1 MHNTHPQ
8 HNPSLWH
15 CSRAVA
21 PPWLATIGLMALLTG
36 CQSMTSG
43 TGDSDR
49 DDDGLTNAEEAAR
62 GTDPDNPDS
71 DGDTLLDGDEV
82 EAGTSPLAAD
92 SDGDG
97 LRDDIDPDPLVPE
110 DMGATESEVETTD
123 QESEPN
129 GTFSTA
135 NRPIAGIH
143 EQIVVRGA
151 IDEVGDVDVFEL
163 GAVSAGDVLRID
175 VSALDD
181 SLDPALAVFDDQG
194 LLVIDNDDTDY
205 GAGIFDPS
213 IELLARR
220 DGDPYYVAV
229 THSPAESSTGPYQL
243 TVSVTTGTD
252 VPEVAAQT
260 VLLDFDGGV
269 SSDPLVGMM
278 SIAPFDAEAID
289 ASFAGQTDAVKQLVV
304 ETVAQDFASVDVR
317 VVTTDDDPPEAPFST
332 IFVGHFDFM
341 AFGIAQGID
350 QYNSNPSDT
359 AVVFADSF
367 GPELFGELLTV
378 QELGT
383 AIGNVASHE
392 IGHLLGLVHVVDP
405 TALMDKDSPADSLL
419 DDQAFIEAPLSPSV
433 FPIGSQDS
441 LLLLSEIL
449 GLS

>member
-1 MHNTHPQ
+1 
-8 HNPSLWH
+8 
-15 CSRAVA
+15 
-21 PPWLATIGLMALLTG
+21 MALLTG
-36 CQSMTSG
+36 CQSTSSG
-43 TGDSDR
+43 TSDPDR
-49 DDDGLTNAEEAAR
+49 DDDGLTNAEEAAL

-110 DMGATESEVETTD
+110 GMGATSAEVETAN

-135 NRPIAGIH
+135 NRPMAGSDD
-143 EQIVVRGA
+143 QIVVRGT
-151 IDEVGDVDVFEL
+151 IDEAGDVDVFDL
-163 GAVSAGDVLRID
+163 GAVNAGDVLRIH

-181 SLDPALAVFDDQG
+181 SLDAALAVFDDQG
-194 LLVIDNDDTDY
+194 LLVIDNDDADF
-205 GAGIFDPS
+205 GAAILDPS
-213 IELLARR
+213 VELTARR

-229 THSPAESSTGPYQL
+229 THSPAESSTGAYEL
-243 TVSVTTGTD
+243 TVSVTPGGEI
-252 VPEVAAQT
+252 PEVAPQT

-269 SSDPLVGMM
+269 ASDPLAGMM
-278 SIAPFDAEAID
+278 SISPFDAEVID
-289 ASFAGQTDAVKQLVV
+289 ASFAGQTDTVKQLVV
-304 ETVAQDFASVDVR
+304 ETVARDFASVDVR
-317 VVTTDDDPPEAPFST
+317 VVTTDDDPPEEPFST
-332 IFVGHFDFM
+332 IFIGHFDFM
-341 AFGIAQGID
+341 AFGIAQAVD
-350 QYNSNPSDT
+350 PYNSNPSDT

-367 GPELFGELLTV
+367 GPETFGELLTV

-405 TALMDKDSPADSLL
+405 TALMDRDSPADTLL
-419 DDQAFIEAPLSPSV
+419 DDQAFIEAPLSPTV

-441 LLLLSEIL
+441 MLLLSEIL

>member
-1 MHNTHPQ
+1 MRQTQ
-8 HNPSLWH
+8 RQQEASIGR
-15 CSRAVA
+15 SA
-21 PPWLATIGLMALLTG
+21 WLATIVLMALLTG
-36 CQSMTSG
+36 CQSTSSG
-43 TGDSDR
+43 TSDPDR
-49 DDDGLTNAEEAAR
+49 DDDGLTNAEEAAL

-110 DMGATESEVETTD
+110 GMGATSAEVETAN

-135 NRPIAGIH
+135 NRPMAGSDD
-143 EQIVVRGA
+143 QIVVRGT
-151 IDEVGDVDVFEL
+151 IDEAGDVDVFDL
-163 GAVSAGDVLRID
+163 GAVHAGDVLRIH

-181 SLDPALAVFDDQG
+181 SLDAALAVFDDQG
-194 LLVIDNDDTDY
+194 LLVIDNDDADF
-205 GAGIFDPS
+205 GAGILDPS
-213 IELLARR
+213 VELTARR

-229 THSPAESSTGPYQL
+229 THSPAESSTGAYEL
-243 TVSVTTGTD
+243 VVSVTPGGE
-252 VPEVAAQT
+252 VPEVARQT

-269 SSDPLVGMM
+269 ASDPLVGMM
-278 SIAPFDAEAID
+278 TIGPFDAQAID
-289 ASFAGQTDAVKQLVV
+289 ESFAGQTDAVKVLIV

-317 VVTTDDDPPEAPFST
+317 VVTTDDDPPEDPFST
-332 IFVGHFDFM
+332 IFIGHFDFM
-341 AFGIAQGID
+341 AFGIAQAVD

-367 GPELFGELLTV
+367 GPEVFGVLLTV

-405 TALMDKDSPADSLL
+405 AALMDKDSPADSLL